1 MNFHV
6 LTLFPEMV
14 ESALGESI
22 LGRAA
27 QKGLVEISAVDIRS
41 YTKNRHNRVDDY
53 TYGGGAG
60 MLMQAQPVYDCC
72 ADVQAQVLS
81 RQGRPAKV
89 LYMSPL
95 GRTFDQQMAQELAA
109 EEELILL
116 CGHYEGVDE
125 RLLEEYVDEEISIGD
140 YVLTGGELPALVLAD
155 SLARMI
161 PGVLSDDECFELESH
176 YNGLLEYPQYTRP
189 NVWRGREVPEV
200 LMSGHHK
207 NIEKFRREQ
216 SVLRTAR
223 KRPEL
228 LEKAELTENEKKVV
242 KEIISEE

>member
-1 MNFHV
+1 MHFHV

-116 CGHYEGVDE
+116 CGHYEGIDA
-125 RLLEEYVDEEISIGD
+125 RALEEIGVQEVSIGD
-140 YVLTGGELPALVLAD
+140 FVLTGGEIPACIVADAVGRLV
-155 SLARMI
+155 
-161 PGVLSDDECFELESH
+161 PGVLSDAECFEKESH
-176 YNGLLEYPQYTRP
+176 SDGLLEYPQYTRP
-189 NVWRGREVPEV
+189 PVFHGMEVPEV
-200 LMSGHHK
+200 LLSGHHA
-207 NIEKFRREQ
+207 NIDEWRHEM
-216 SVLRTAR
+216 SVEITKRNRPDMAQKLPPEEPKKKKKR
-223 KRPEL
+223 KI
-228 LEKAELTENEKKVV
+228 AEIE
-242 KEIISEE
+242 